1 MSKIRL
7 LVADE
12 NLLFRT
18 GVTVLLKRHPDVEVI
33 GEATNGKDAV
43 KQALKDKPDIV
54 LVNIS
59 IPMTNGIGCIYR
71 IRHKNKDIKVLLVS
85 ECEDVVRVLQ
95 GLKAGASG
103 YINMNASASDLVS
116 AIRTVHRGGYFLY
129 PPLARKLVRGYF
141 RLTIN
146 SISYDPYANLTD
158 REREVLRMIAE
169 GRQNTE
175 IARRLGIAV
184 KTASLHRNKVAKKLG
199 GYQRSEPD
207 NPVVDR
213 YLVNRNG

>member
-12 NLLFRT
+12 NLLFCA
-18 GVTVLLKRHPDVEVI
+18 GVAVLLKRHPDIEVI
-33 GEATNGKDAV
+33 GEATNGRDAV
-43 KQALKDKPDIV
+43 KQALEGKPDIV

-59 IPMTNGIGCIYR
+59 IPLTTGIGCIYR
-71 IRHKNKDIKVLLVS
+71 IRHRNKDIKVLLVS

-103 YINMNASASDLVS
+103 YINMSASVADLVS
-116 AIRTVHRGGYFLY
+116 AIRTIHRGGYFLY

-141 RLTIN
+141 RLAKKPM
-146 SISYDPYANLTD
+146 SDDPYANLTP
-158 REREVLRMIAE
+158 REREVLRLIAE

-175 IARRLGIAV
+175 IARYLGIAV
-184 KTASLHRNKVAKKLG
+184 KTASGHRTRVVKKLG
-199 GYQRSEPD
+199 TYQRSAPA
-207 NPVVDR
+207 NRAVDR
-213 YLVNRNG
+213 YLVNRNR